1 MGEPIANSSAL
12 LVGLLCRTV
21 RQSRKVVLTGQGAD
35 EPLGGYPRHTVE
47 RFGAL
52 VHATRGMFGL
62 LPEGLLA
69 SDRVARLRRIA
80 DETEEARRFTE
91 TLAVFGAREAV
102 ALTGHSL
109 DPDALSAP
117 VRRWLP
123 ASGDGDSLNR
133 LLLVD
138 ARLSLADDLLIVGD
152 HMSMASSVDLEL
164 LALLERMPSRYKLS
178 LLGERKWLY
187 RRAVEPL
194 LPVGVRRAGTGWRAR
209 AGRKL
214 GFSTPLES
222 WFRAWL
228 ARDAEA
234 FLLGKAARVA
244 DFLKSDGV
252 RGLVTQARDR
262 GRPKSR
268 QVMALYVLE
277 TWLRTVL

>member
-1 MGEPIANSSAL
+1 
-12 LVGLLCRTV
+12 LCGTV
-21 RQSRKVVLTGQGAD
+21 RQSRKVVVTGQGAD
-35 EPLGGYPRHTVE
+35 GPLGGYPRHTVE

-152 HMSMASSVDLEL
+152 HMAMASSVEMRVPFLDLEF
-164 LALLERMPSRYKLS
+164 LALVERMPSKFKISR
-178 LLGERKWLY
+178 LGERKWLY
-187 RRAVEPL
+187 RRAVDPMVPRELRPGL
-194 LPVGVRRAGTGWRAR
+194 TGWRAR
-209 AGRKL
+209 LGRK
-214 GFSTPLES
+214 
-222 WFRAWL
+222 
-228 ARDAEA
+228 
-234 FLLGKAARVA
+234 
-244 DFLKSDGV
+244 
-252 RGLVTQARDR
+252 
-262 GRPKSR
+262 
-268 QVMALYVLE
+268 
-277 TWLRTVL
+277 